1 VRRPMWTAKRFTFL
15 EVIPW
20 CQKSSTLLKRQKLQQ
35 ETGPLC
41 KLLKPF
47 AVNYWNIVLDTLT
60 GELGFDGYID
70 YCSQKKGIDYHRL
83 YQQVQTLVEQ
93 TDDYYFEP

>member
-1 VRRPMWTAKRFTFL
+1 VPEIQHPA
-15 EVIPW
+15 
-20 CQKSSTLLKRQKLQQ
+20 KRQKLQQ

-47 AVNYWNIVLDTLT
+47 VVNYWNIVLDSLT

-70 YCSQKKGIDYHRL
+70 YCSRKKNIDYTGFTSRCKPL
-83 YQQVQTLVEQ
+83 SNKPTFTIL
-93 TDDYYFEP
+93 EP

>member
-1 VRRPMWTAKRFTFL
+1 MPHETEMQAWSRGAAAHVEGEKIYFQ

-20 CQKSSTLLKRQKLQQ
+20 CQKSSTLLKRQQLQQ

-47 AVNYWNIVLDTLT
+47 ALNYWTSCWT
-60 GELGFDGYID
+60 
-70 YCSQKKGIDYHRL
+70 
-83 YQQVQTLVEQ
+83 
-93 TDDYYFEP
+93 P